1 MSIAILLIAYNR
13 LDLVKQRLLEL
24 ASSDLAPQNVILS
37 VDGSK
42 DLAAT
47 NFKNE
52 YIALVRDLNLSFHCE
67 MVFRESNLGCSKH
80 IITAVTEVL
89 DEYEN
94 VVVIE
99 DDVSIASCFL
109 RSMSDAIN
117 MTTKCEDIGTIGG
130 FSNFHKNVHFP
141 FFFKKNYWRKTKYF
155 SAWGWSTSR
164 EFWKHFKS
172 VNEIADLEDFLSTS
186 VFWRNISTRKK
197 RVWLARFRRGVWD
210 FNVQLILFKA
220 NQWNLLPAL
229 RIIDNQGFSDSR
241 STHTKHKRPWN
252 LFGVGLSNTSP
263 SRIKLFK
270 YSNPTNLFWNF
281 VDSNLWAADGLLNAR
296 AREKGVR
303 TIIRSILRLPK
314 FNS

>member
-13 LDLVKQRLLEL
+13 LDLVKERLLEL
-24 ASSDLAPQNVILS
+24 ASSDIAPQNVILS

-42 DLAAT
+42 DLTAT
-47 NFKNE
+47 NFNNE
-52 YIALVRDLNLSFHCE
+52 YIALVRELNLSFYCKI
-67 MVFRESNLGCSKH
+67 VFRESNLGCSKH

-94 VVVIE
+94 VIVIE
-99 DDVSIASCFL
+99 DDVRIAVCFL
-109 RSMSDAIN
+109 RSMTDAIK
-117 MTTKCEDIGTIGG
+117 MTTKFEDIGTIGG
-130 FSNFHKNVHFP
+130 FSNFHKNMHFP
-141 FFFKKNYWRKTKYF
+141 IFFKENYWRKTKYF

-172 VNEIADLEDFLSTS
+172 VSEIADLEDFLSTS
-186 VFWRNISTRKK
+186 VFWQHLSTRKK
-197 RVWLARFRRGVWD
+197 RIWLARFHRGVWD
-210 FNVQLILFKA
+210 FNVQLVLFKT

-229 RIIDNQGFSDSR
+229 RIIDNQGFSDKR

-252 LFGVGLSNTSP
+252 LFGVGLYNASP
-263 SRIKLFK
+263 RRIKLFK